1 MTFSAFALV
10 VEPDRQAAPELAG
23 RLFSEGIECTVAE
36 SGDHAW
42 QALASRRP
50 DLVLVALGTPA
61 LELFHRRL
69 RDEYFGPRPHLVGM
83 AEADALGPEVADLQ
97 LDAVLLRPLPAAGI
111 LAALAGAG
119 RLPTAALDEG
129 RLREMLK
136 LSSLGNE
143 LQTSLDTIAHRLAL
157 VYGVSRCA
165 IVASASERQWLGAVG
180 ESTEPEAWPDLWARC
195 AQAVHAGA
203 PLFAARARSARAG
216 ASALP
221 VETRLAVPMPSPG
234 GGLVGALCLF
244 HDGPIRFAEGARDAL
259 VDLAA
264 RLGMELSWRSVHDRL
279 AAERDHLRETALLDP
294 TVGVLS
300 RGALEQAIAAEI
312 ARHEASGDSMALAVI
327 DITGLRQINDR
338 YGHRAGDAAIKH
350 LADVARRTVRPHDT
364 VGRSGDDEIAVL
376 FASTNVPA
384 ATALLDKI
392 RRAAE
397 AEPFEAGDSGPIY
410 LRVGI
415 GVTEHA
421 PTDVDVSQLLD
432 RAARTASA
440 AGARGGAIAL
450 ADRASPRAETKPN
463 LLLDRYDAGVTLGGM
478 YQIVHEISRGAMG
491 VVYRAEDL
499 GLSRPVALKM
509 LRPDLVR
516 DLELVRRFREEA
528 AILAA
533 INNENLVRVYSF
545 VEDRDDVFFVMEL
558 VEGVSLDN
566 HIAEL
571 SDEGRFIEGPRAAAI
586 ITQVAQALDAMH
598 HAGVMHRDVKP
609 GNVVLD
615 RTRDRA
621 VLVDVGLARRLGDRS
636 EPAGTPGYIAPE
648 SFRGDP
654 ESPATDVYGLAAT
667 AYAIL
672 TARAPFGRA
681 DDYREILRRQL
692 EEEPTPPTAWRT
704 DLSQGVDAVIL
715 RGLSLHRAERF
726 ATAGELAMAL
736 EAALGAEPGDRT
748 RARTKASIGTESA
761 APSPRRGA
769 EPLAPAPGSVRVGE
783 SKRTLTLE
791 LGSGPRREPEPMTRG
806 VVFRGV
812 TRVLGLRAAT
822 AWVSTV
828 ERHNQALADALSLRT
843 SPLSWVP
850 ARLFHE
856 LFVAVTASGR
866 SAQAFARELGGH
878 VVEQSFR
885 RFYPSSPESLSPR
898 STLSALDILWR
909 RYHTWGALRVGR
921 VDERSAVVGYEGPQE
936 LALCGFI
943 EGWLEQ
949 VVALSGGA
957 EARAIHTRCAGQGA
971 PACEFTATW
980 S

>member
-10 VEPDRQAAPELAG
+10 VEPDRQAASELAG
-23 RLFSEGIECTVAE
+23 RLFTEGIECTVAE

-50 DLVLVALGTPA
+50 DLVLVALGAPA

-69 RDEYFGPRPHLVGM
+69 RDEYLGPRPNLVGI
-83 AEADALGPEVADLQ
+83 AEADSLGPEVTDLQ

-119 RLPTAALDEG
+119 RLPITALDEG

-143 LQTSLDTIAHRLAL
+143 LQVSLDTIAHRLAL

-165 IVASASERQWLGAVG
+165 ILASASERQWLGAVG

-203 PLFAARARSARAG
+203 PLFAARLPSARTG
-216 ASALP
+216 GGALP

-234 GGLVGALCLF
+234 GGLVGAVCLF
-244 HDGPIRFAEGARDAL
+244 HDSPIRFAEGARDAL

-312 ARHEASGDSMALAVI
+312 ARHEESGESMALAVI

-364 VGRSGDDEIAVL
+364 VGRSGEDEIAVL
-376 FASTNVPA
+376 FASTSVPA
-384 ATALLDKI
+384 ATTLLDRI

-415 GVTEHA
+415 GVTEQA
-421 PTDVDVSQLLD
+421 PTDVDVGQLLD

-463 LLLDRYDAGVTLGGM
+463 LLLDRYEAGVTLGGM

-571 SDEGRFIEGPRAAAI
+571 SDEGRFIEAPRAAAI

-704 DLSQGVDAVIL
+704 DLSPAVDAVIL
-715 RGLSLHRAERF
+715 RGLSLDRAERF
-726 ATAGELAMAL
+726 ATAGELARAL
-736 EAALGAEPGDRT
+736 EVALGADR
-748 RARTKASIGTESA
+748 RTKVDSEQAA
-761 APSPRRGA
+761 APPRRRT
-769 EPLAPAPGSVRVGE
+769 EPLSPASGSVRAGDT
-783 SKRTLTLE
+783 KRTLTLE
-791 LGSGPRREPEPMTRG
+791 LGSGPRRAPEPMTRG

-856 LFVAVTASGR
+856 LFVAVAASGR

-921 VDERSAVVGYEGPQE
+921 VDERSAVIGYDGPQE
-936 LALCGFI
+936 AALCSFI